1 MDYRYKA
8 GPPDAL
14 TDVLST
20 LRLNSRVFS
29 YSEMSAPWAVELP
42 PGPFAYFH
50 IVERSGGWLKLKDG
64 KKARPLTG
72 GDLVVIPHGGGHTI
86 GSDPKVKPLTLKQ
99 FLRLRDEG
107 GLVKHGGGGP
117 VTHLVC
123 GAFQFE
129 NGIDNPLISLLPRFI
144 HISGAREQADGWLDS
159 TLRQLI
165 FEARYTRPGSQIMVT
180 RLTDLIFVQAVRVWL
195 ATQPKNEGGWL
206 GALRDRQIGRALGIM
221 HRDPGNNWS
230 VESLA
235 NNASMSRSKFA
246 AKFKRL
252 VRESPLAY
260 LSRLRLNLA
269 ATLLVAENDL
279 TVGEVSHR
287 IGYDSETAF
296 STAFKRRYGMA
307 PGTYRRQ
314 ARQDATETVRS
325 NFVS

>member
-29 YSEMSAPWAVELP
+29 YSELSAPWALELP
-42 PGPFAYFH
+42 PSPYAYFH
-50 IVERSGGWLKLKDG
+50 IVERSGGWLRLKDE
-64 KKARPLTG
+64 KKARPIAG

-86 GSDPKVKPLTLKQ
+86 GSDAKVKPLTLKQ

-117 VTHLVC
+117 ETHLVC
-123 GAFQFE
+123 GIFEFE
-129 NGIDNPLISLLPRFI
+129 NGIDNPLISLLPQLI
-144 HISGAREQADGWLDS
+144 QISGARDQADGWLDS

-165 FEARYTRPGSQIMVT
+165 HEARYTRPGSQIMVT
-180 RLTDLIFVQAVRVWL
+180 RLTDVIFVQAVRAWL
-195 ATQPKNEGGWL
+195 SVQPKDEGGWL
-206 GALRDRQIGRALGIM
+206 GALRDRQIGQALGLM
-221 HRDPGNNWS
+221 HRDPAANWS
-230 VESLA
+230 VEGLA
-235 NNASMSRSKFA
+235 SKVSMSRSKFA

-260 LSRLRLNLA
+260 LTRLRLNLA
-269 ATLLVAENDL
+269 AALLVAENDL
-279 TVGEVSHR
+279 TVGEVSHQ

-307 PGTYRRQ
+307 PGTFRRH
-314 ARQDATETVRS
+314 RPTGTS
-325 NFVS
+325 